1 MKAKVRQIVYVNDKV
16 RTKEKSRAEITLK
29 DGGKL
34 RIRANGSKCE
44 AVGETL
50 QCESEPG
57 ENLGEYKSCLW

>member
-34 RIRANGSKCE
+34 RIRANGSE
-44 AVGETL
+44 RETNAKIF
-50 QCESEPG
+50 QCEVE
-57 ENLGEYKSCLW
+57 